1 MDENG
6 TNRHGPQLP
15 MTLGTPRERLRLT
28 HPAAPSADFISQLIA
43 EDQHLPPQRQ
53 RRRAAVGDAVDAYAT
68 VSRSAVR
75 RMPAGYRTTM
85 IV

>member
-1 MDENG
+1 MGENG
-6 TNRHGPQLP
+6 TNRQ
-15 MTLGTPRERLRLT
+15 MTRFLAPAEPPRERLRFA

-53 RRRAAVGDAVDAYAT
+53 RRRASVGVAVDAYAS
-68 VSRSAVR
+68 VSQSAVR
-75 RMPAGYRTTM
+75 RMPAGYRKTM

>member
-1 MDENG
+1 MDESE
-6 TNRHGPQLP
+6 TERHGRHLP
-15 MTLGTPRERLRLT
+15 MTIRTPRERLRLI
-28 HPAAPSADFISQLIA
+28 HPAAPSAAFISQLIA

-53 RRRAAVGDAVDAYAT
+53 RRRAPVGVAVDAYAA

-75 RMPAGYRTTM
+75 RMPAGYRTTV